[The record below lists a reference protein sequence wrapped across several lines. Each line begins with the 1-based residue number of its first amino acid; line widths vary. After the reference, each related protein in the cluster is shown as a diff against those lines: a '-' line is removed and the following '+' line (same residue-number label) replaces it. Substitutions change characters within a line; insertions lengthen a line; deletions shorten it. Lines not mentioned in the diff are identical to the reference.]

1 MAPFHGMALLLLG
14 IGYLLHAEPLHSE
27 RGIALFHLNDD
38 TGKGEKSQRGP
49 RKTYFFKDT
58 PQKLTVAIGQAAVLL
73 CRVKNLGNRTVSWI
87 RKRDLHIL
95 TSMSVTYTGDARFT
109 VVGNPETDD
118 WNLRIDYVQPRDA
131 GIYECQVNTEPKIY
145 RAVALKVLDIQA
157 RITGSQELYIRK
169 GSTISLTCIIELQ
182 DLPPSNV
189 TWYHAGVVID
199 FDGPRG
205 GVSLE
210 TEKGKRGT
218 TSKLLI
224 TRAQLNDSGNY
235 TCASSKVTPASVMV
249 HVLNGEQN
257 TGGNIGSEGEVATGG
272 GIATRGLRWLISK
285 FSASRSSKRGRSVM
299 YYIAKLLPERASLI
313 RTYICFNLHSQSAPR
328 FPVLSLFLSLFL
340 SIMLICLLLV

>member
-1 MAPFHGMALLLLG
+1 MRGEERARGRVESAAAAASVVAVAVAVAEAEAAAAAAAKGLVEGKLQLPAPHSRHLALVCV
-14 IGYLLHAEPLHSE
+14 
-27 RGIALFHLNDD
+27 
-38 TGKGEKSQRGP
+38 TQ
-49 RKTYFFKDT
+49 
-58 PQKLTVAIGQAAVLL
+58 
-73 CRVKNLGNRTVSWI
+73 VSWI

-95 TSMSVTYTGDARFT
+95 TSMSVTYTSDARFT

-210 TEKGKRGT
+210 TEKGKLGT

-224 TRAQLNDSGNY
+224 TRAQLDDSGNY

-257 TGGNIGSEGEVATGG
+257 TGGNIGKGG
-272 GIATRGLRWLISK
+272 SCDEEIAMAHFEILRFAI
-285 FSASRSSKRGRSVM
+285 
-299 YYIAKLLPERASLI
+299 ERASERERRRI
-313 RTYICFNLHSQSAPR
+313 I
-328 FPVLSLFLSLFL
+328 
-340 SIMLICLLLV
+340 

>member
-14 IGYLLHAEPLHSE
+14 IGYLLHAEPFYGV
-27 RGIALFHLNDD
+27 RGTAFLHLNDD
-38 TGKGEKSQRGP
+38 AFGKGEKSQRGTK
-49 RKTYFFKDT
+49 RTYFFKDT

-95 TSMSVTYTGDARFT
+95 TSMLATYTSDERFT

-157 RITGSQELYIRK
+157 RITGPQELYIRK

-189 TWYHAGVVID
+189 TWYHAGAVID

-224 TRAQLNDSGNY
+224 TRALLNDSGEH
-235 TCASSKVTPASVMV
+235 PAAMQ
-249 HVLNGEQN
+249 HGG
-257 TGGNIGSEGEVATGG
+257 TGDAN
-272 GIATRGLRWLISK
+272 RRLI
-285 FSASRSSKRGRSVM
+285 
-299 YYIAKLLPERASLI
+299 
-313 RTYICFNLHSQSAPR
+313 
-328 FPVLSLFLSLFL
+328 
-340 SIMLICLLLV
+340 LLVLIFLVDTMFR